1 MRNLIRNRDLK
12 TLFGGV
18 SIAATAGLLM
28 GAALYPNLDEDE
40 VRGPQILLSGGG
52 PRGEAPAVDAGMSVY
67 AGRVPDYVIGT
78 DALKPPQY
86 QVLAYADRAEPEAA
100 DTGDTGDVMAYE
112 APAEIQ
118 TDHWQEEPRE
128 PSLYPSEHGN
138 APREP
143 NHPTWNE
150 DSPIGP
156 APTGA
161 P

>member
-67 AGRVPDYVIGT
+67 AGRIPDYVIGT

-86 QVLAYADRAEPEAA
+86 QALAYEERAEREAA
-100 DTGDTGDVMAYE
+100 DTGDVMAYE
-112 APAEIQ
+112 APPEIQ
-118 TDHWQEEPRE
+118 RAHWQDEPRE
-128 PSLYPSEHGN
+128 PSRYPSEHGN
-138 APREP
+138 AAPELNLAP
-143 NHPTWNE
+143 W
-150 DSPIGP
+150 DGDGP
-156 APTGA
+156 SSTAVTDTP
-161 P
+161 